1 MTQLQQKQNP
11 IKASAKPH
19 GFTLLEILIASGLL
33 AIVGALMLTS
43 ISSSIDVKERVELTS
58 NRYHVIR
65 QAMTRMVDELS
76 MAYLSKHTA
85 AMELKVKTG
94 LKGESDELH
103 FTAFGGVP
111 MKEDIKEADQREISY
126 FLGQDD
132 RTGTESLLRRE
143 QPNPDLELD
152 EGGRVQT
159 LLPNVVDMELMYWDK
174 RSEEWKEK
182 WDTEDSATTGILPS
196 RIKISFTAL
205 LDNGDEQTFTTQTKI
220 WLDTPWAFRN

>member
-1 MTQLQQKQNP
+1 MNQFDRDQNP
-11 IKASAKPH
+11 MVRRPKPG

-33 AIVGALMLTS
+33 AIIGALMLTS

-65 QAMTRMVDELS
+65 QAMTRMVDEIS

-85 AMELKVKTG
+85 AMELKVKSG

-103 FTAFGGVP
+103 FTAFGGIP
-111 MKEDIKEADQREISY
+111 MMEDVKETDQREISY
-126 FLGQDD
+126 FLGHDD
-132 RTGTESLLRRE
+132 RTETESLLRRA

-159 LLPNVVDMELMYWDK
+159 LLPNVVDMELLYWDK

-182 WDTEDSATTGILPS
+182 WDTEDSASIGILPS

-205 LDNGDEQTFTTQTKI
+205 MENGEEQTFTTQTKI
-220 WLDTPWAFRN
+220 WLHTPWAFRN

>member
-1 MTQLQQKQNP
+1 M
-11 IKASAKPH
+11 KASQTTLHQRSLRSIPR
-19 GFTLLEILIASGLL
+19 GFTLLEILIACGLL

-43 ISSSIDVKERVELTS
+43 ISSSIDVKERVEESS

-76 MAYLSKHTA
+76 MAYISKHTA
-85 AMELKVKTG
+85 AMELKVRTG
-94 LKGESDELH
+94 MRGEKEELH
-103 FTAFGGVP
+103 FTAFGGIP
-111 MKEDIKEADQREISY
+111 MKEDVKQSDQRELSY
-126 FLGQDD
+126 FLGQDE
-132 RTGTESLLRRE
+132 RTDTESLLRRV

-159 LLPNVVDMELMYWDK
+159 LLPNVVDLEFLFWDK
-174 RSEEWKEK
+174 RAEEWKET
-182 WDTEDSATTGILPS
+182 WDTEDSASGGILPT

-205 LDNGDEQTFTTQTKI
+205 LDNGEEQTFTTQTKI